1 MRGSALQIA
10 LSKDEEHGKTA
21 ALRVRRTV
29 ELSTLASPRSSPLY
43 SFLVVDD
50 DMDAADAL
58 AAVLRLDG
66 HDCIVAYDGR
76 TSLDEARRF
85 HVDVVIL
92 DINMPGL
99 DGYETASCLL
109 NAQVAQPPILIALTA
124 LSSRDAKVNAMKIG
138 FDGFLVKPTNPHRLM
153 DLVNKLVSERRL
165 ATATA
170 ASFQAHVAPTQP

>member
-1 MRGSALQIA
+1 MRGSSLQ
-10 LSKDEEHGKTA
+10 SPPTKDEDNGETVTPRA
-21 ALRVRRTV
+21 RRTV
-29 ELSTLASPRSSPLY
+29 ELINLASPRSSPLY

-85 HVDVVIL
+85 HIDVVIL

-170 ASFQAHVAPTQP
+170 ESFQGHVAATRP